1 MESLTSGL
9 GIILLAALFQ
19 GSFVVPMAYARSWK
33 WENSWLV
40 FSILGMLVFN
50 GVFAWST
57 VSGLAS
63 VYSEATPVQLLIP
76 IVFGALWGIG
86 AICFGLGM
94 AAVGLA
100 LGYAIIMGLV
110 LSMGAFLPMIC
121 LHPADVFTAK
131 GQVVMFGFVVML
143 FGILMSGLAGKLK
156 ETEQGTRAGEIT
168 KTTDISL
175 GVGLLICIVA
185 GIFSSL
191 NNVGYALSEPLIK
204 LAESQGTSPFWAG
217 NAVWLLIFSSGG
229 VVNITYS
236 LVLLKR
242 RKTFGLYKNP
252 DILKNMGLVAA
263 MALMWIGSFV
273 LYGLGA
279 SKMGN
284 WGTVIGWSVFIAIS
298 IALGNVWGIMQGE
311 WKGTKPKSRRIM
323 GISMAIQ
330 VLAILIFAWGAQL

>member
-1 MESLTSGL
+1 MELTSGL
-9 GIILLAALFQ
+9 GIILLAAIFQ

-40 FSILGMLVFN
+40 FSILGMLLFN

-57 VSGLAS
+57 VSGLTA
-63 VYSEATPVQLLIP
+63 VYSQATVVQLLIP
-76 IVFGALWGIG
+76 IGFGVLWGIG

-121 LHPADVFTAK
+121 LHPTDIFTVK
-131 GQVVMFGFVVML
+131 GQVVIFGFIIML
-143 FGILMSGLAGKLK
+143 LGILMSGLAGKLK
-156 ETEQGTRAGEIT
+156 EAEQGTRTGEIT

-175 GVGLLICIVA
+175 RMGLLICIVA

-191 NNVGYALSEPLIK
+191 NNVGYALSEPLIQ
-204 LAESQGTSPFWAG
+204 LAESQGTSPLWAG
-217 NAVWLLIFSSGG
+217 NAVWLLIFSAGG
-229 VVNITYS
+229 VVNIIYS

-242 RKTFGLYKNP
+242 RKTFGLYQKPGVMKN
-252 DILKNMGLVAA
+252 LGLIAV
-263 MALMWIGSFV
+263 MALMWIGSFL

-284 WGTVIGWSVFIAIS
+284 WGTVIGWSVFIALS
-298 IALGNVWGIMQGE
+298 IAFGNLWGMIQGE
-311 WKGTKPKSRRIM
+311 WKGTKPKSRRM
-323 GISMAIQ
+323 MAISMAIQ
-330 VLAILIFAWGAQL
+330 VFAILIFAWGALLK